1 MSHAPKFEAH
11 GYYST
16 SEKEGKMDILERTEI
31 IRSVERMMQLQ
42 REMRFI
48 DEFAPVEFCLAN
60 VGRTVQVYDNESFE
74 KIREAYGISQDEVKT
89 SWSGELLHKD
99 VELTH
104 GFELSVVLGKGEEG
118 YEEGDA
124 DAN

>member
-1 MSHAPKFEAH
+1 
-11 GYYST
+11 
-16 SEKEGKMDILERTEI
+16 MDILERTEI

-124 DAN
+124 DAD